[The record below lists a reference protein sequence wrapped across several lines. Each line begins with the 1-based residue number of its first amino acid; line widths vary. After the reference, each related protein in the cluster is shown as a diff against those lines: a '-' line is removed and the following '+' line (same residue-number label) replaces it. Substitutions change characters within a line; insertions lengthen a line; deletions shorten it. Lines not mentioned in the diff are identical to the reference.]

1 MYANAASGLRLSS
14 PVAALWTLVFA
25 IAATLHS
32 LHRGPHSKLVLQ
44 PLHIQV
50 YTGSS

>member
-1 MYANAASGLRLSS
+1 MYGNAASGLRLSS
-14 PVAALWTLVFA
+14 PVASLWTLVFA
-25 IAATLHS
+25 IAATLHPP
-32 LHRGPHSKLVLQ
+32 HRRQHSDLVLQ